1 MHHMFAHDD
10 LSKIELVVFHA
21 WFISFISYSENA
33 NIWGVFPWGAF
44 GRPQI

>member
-21 WFISFISYSENA
+21 WFISFIPYSENA
-33 NIWGVFPWGAF
+33 NLGGGSLGVF
-44 GRPQI
+44 GRPR